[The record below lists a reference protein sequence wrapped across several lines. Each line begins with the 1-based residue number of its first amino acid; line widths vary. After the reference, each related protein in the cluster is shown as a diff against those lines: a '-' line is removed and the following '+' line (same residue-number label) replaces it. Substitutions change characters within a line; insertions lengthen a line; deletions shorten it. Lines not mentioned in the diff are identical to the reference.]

1 MSELSLLGMAARL
14 VEAEIAVRVA
24 AHTSLERVAEAVER
38 TAKSEFGIYQS
49 AVGSFKAW
57 SKLADATKAER
68 VRLGFTENDPLLR
81 TGDLRDSVGH
91 EVEGM
96 DAAIGSTS
104 DVMVYQELG
113 TSRIPPRPVLGPAL
127 QRNKDLIL
135 AELAGAVT
143 SAILGDTAY
152 DYSKPLAAVKDAY
165 SLG

>member
-1 MSELSLLGMAARL
+1 MAEHL
-14 VEAEIAVRVA
+14 IKGEIAVRVA
-24 AHTSLERVAEAVER
+24 AHNALDRVAAAIEQ
-38 TAKSEFGIYQS
+38 TAKDEFGIYQP
-49 AVGSFKAW
+49 AVGSFRAW
-57 SKLADATKAER
+57 SQLADATKAER

-81 TGDLRDSVGH
+81 TGELRDSIGH

-96 DAAIGSTS
+96 EAAIGSTS

-127 QRNKDLIL
+127 QHNKDLIL